1 MAYGHSEEQDLVYGD
16 TAEGQA
22 DKRNANII
30 DSMTLGLTGIGARNA
45 REAATNVLRDVRL
58 PQYDLNQNFVAPDYA
73 GDFRPD
79 LYGTPEA
86 ATATMADESPE
97 GRAAMLE
104 ALQRMGEQTDQA
116 VGSQQDLDRVRAM
129 NDAAQFAQ
137 GRDGMIRQDAMRR
150 GQVGGAADMIG
161 RQVAAQA
168 AANRNQEG
176 GLQSAQMAALQRLA
190 GTQAQG
196 ALGGNLRAGD
206 QALAFRNQDAINQFN
221 LGNVAARNATR
232 MANTQLGNQAGMR
245 NLDARQMSS
254 NQRADA
260 TNRSLSRR
268 DELMGT
274 QFGQAMQRAGGIAN
288 AVTGQAVGAEGTSQN
303 QQAAMRDFLRMMAAG
318 FSGSG
323 GGSSGGGGK

>member
-1 MAYGHSEEQDLVYGD
+1 MSYGYLNDRDIVYGD
-16 TAEGQA
+16 SAEGQQ
-22 DKRNANII
+22 DEKNANII
-30 DSMTLGLTGIGARNA
+30 DSMTLGLTGIGARNQ
-45 REAATNVLRDVRL
+45 REAATNVMRSVDL
-58 PQYDLNQNFVAPDYA
+58 PTYDMNAQFVAPDYA
-73 GDFRPD
+73 GDFNPAM
-79 LYGTPEA
+79 YGMPED
-86 ATATMADESPE
+86 ATATMANESPE

-104 ALQRMGEQTDQA
+104 ALQQMGRQTDQA
-116 VGSQQDLDRVRAM
+116 VGSQQDLDRVRGM

-137 GRDGMIRQDAMRR
+137 GREGMIRQDAMRR

-196 ALGGNLRAGD
+196 GLAGQLRSGD

-221 LGNVAARNATR
+221 MGNVAARNAAR
-232 MANTQLGNQAGMR
+232 MANTQLGNTAGMR
-245 NLDARQMSS
+245 NLDARQMHG

-268 DELMGT
+268 DDLMGQ
-274 QFGQAMQRAGGIAN
+274 QFSQGMQQAGGVAN
-288 AVTGQAVGAEGTSQN
+288 ALTGQAVGGEGTSKN
-303 QQAAMRDFLRMMAAG
+303 QQESARDLMRMFGAG
-318 FSGSG
+318 F
-323 GGSSGGGGK
+323 SGGGGK